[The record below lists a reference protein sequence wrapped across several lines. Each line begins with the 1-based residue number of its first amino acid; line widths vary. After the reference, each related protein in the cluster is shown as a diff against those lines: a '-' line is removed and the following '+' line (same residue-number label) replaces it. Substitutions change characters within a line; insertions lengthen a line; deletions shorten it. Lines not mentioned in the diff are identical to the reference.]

1 MSGTE
6 VPLDVAL
13 SVEGFVGLGAEE
25 TGR

>member
-13 SVEGFVGLGAEE
+13 SVEGLVGLGAEE